1 MKEVR
6 IGVILCILLSGFF
19 VTFYGGTI
27 PYRFFQCSLLVPVL
41 CLIYTAYVYA
51 RFKIY
56 QEVEHNTLVKEEI
69 ADYTIQVGNE
79 DYIMYEHIKLNF
91 YEDNSRVLDVEPFR
105 ESYLLPG
112 EKKEYKTSVL
122 CRYRGNYAIG
132 VKSVQVTDFMHLFS
146 ITYPIKEPYN
156 VTVLPKTISLDK
168 CFFLE
173 EDCDDKQGNGLFEIK
188 KQEPDVEIRPY
199 LPGDEKRM
207 IDWKAS
213 AKYKELFTRKNM
225 NIVKQGVI
233 IYMEML
239 PPKEMER
246 LAVEDKLLECVL
258 AIAYYCV
265 NHNTRCSMVYEE
277 GEICLHEIRDL
288 AAYDSMY
295 QETAQLCFRGKLSA
309 DALLEECIPEEN
321 QIVVLVVLQIGD
333 SLLKCISS
341 FEEQKQ
347 KIIVLVMGEEPEE
360 WDGSMIHAL
369 VLFIPSDGD
378 VKKILEE
385 GSCYETVI

>member
-173 EDCDDKQGNGLFEIK
+173 EDCDDKQGNG
-188 KQEPDVEIRPY
+188 
-199 LPGDEKRM
+199 
-207 IDWKAS
+207 
-213 AKYKELFTRKNM
+213 
-225 NIVKQGVI
+225 
-233 IYMEML
+233 
-239 PPKEMER
+239 
-246 LAVEDKLLECVL
+246 
-258 AIAYYCV
+258 
-265 NHNTRCSMVYEE
+265 
-277 GEICLHEIRDL
+277 
-288 AAYDSMY
+288 
-295 QETAQLCFRGKLSA
+295 
-309 DALLEECIPEEN
+309 
-321 QIVVLVVLQIGD
+321 
-333 SLLKCISS
+333 
-341 FEEQKQ
+341 
-347 KIIVLVMGEEPEE
+347 
-360 WDGSMIHAL
+360 
-369 VLFIPSDGD
+369 
-378 VKKILEE
+378 
-385 GSCYETVI
+385 